1 MARKNPLD
9 SFKDAAFDALK
20 HPRDTAEKAVEQAK
34 STVARGRMVAG
45 HVGKKTMSGAAGR
58 ASGLLSRGTRGQ
70 GRGARTTGW
79 VGAEQPATGE
89 PRLRP
94 VPDVNEAGHPPT
106 AAEAAATAAPAPEAP
121 AKKAPAKKAPAKKAP
136 AKKAAAKKAAAK
148 KAPAKKAPAKKAP
161 AKKAAA
167 KKTTAK
173 KAAAQETAAKKTAPD
188 QATESPLDQVTDA
201 DIAAAEQA
209 SPAEVA
215 KAAAKKAPAKKT
227 AKKAAK
233 KAPAAKKATT
243 AAPADEGPGGR
254 LPTKTTAPQAAPAA
268 ETAAE
273 PTTEP
278 TTETASEPTAAT
290 GAEPGAG
297 ESETSRQAAEPGQE

>member
-121 AKKAPAKKAPAKKAP
+121 AKKA
-136 AKKAAAKKAAAK
+136 
-148 KAPAKKAPAKKAP
+148 
-161 AKKAAA
+161 
-167 KKTTAK
+167 
-173 KAAAQETAAKKTAPD
+173 
-188 QATESPLDQVTDA
+188 
-201 DIAAAEQA
+201 
-209 SPAEVA
+209 
-215 KAAAKKAPAKKT
+215 
-227 AKKAAK
+227 
-233 KAPAAKKATT
+233 
-243 AAPADEGPGGR
+243 
-254 LPTKTTAPQAAPAA
+254 
-268 ETAAE
+268 
-273 PTTEP
+273 
-278 TTETASEPTAAT
+278 
-290 GAEPGAG
+290 
-297 ESETSRQAAEPGQE
+297 

>member
-20 HPRDTAEKAVEQAK
+20 HPRGTAEKAVEQAK

-45 HVGKKTMSGAAGR
+45 HVGKNTMSRAAGR

-121 AKKAPAKKAPAKKAP
+121 AKKA
-136 AKKAAAKKAAAK
+136 AAK
-148 KAPAKKAPAKKAP
+148 KAPAKKTAAKKAPAKKTAAKKAPTKKAP

-254 LPTKTTAPQAAPAA
+254 LPTKTAAPQAAPAA

-278 TTETASEPTAAT
+278 TSETASEPTAAT
-290 GAEPGAG
+290 GAEPGIG
-297 ESETSRQAAEPGQE
+297 ESETSRQAADPGQE